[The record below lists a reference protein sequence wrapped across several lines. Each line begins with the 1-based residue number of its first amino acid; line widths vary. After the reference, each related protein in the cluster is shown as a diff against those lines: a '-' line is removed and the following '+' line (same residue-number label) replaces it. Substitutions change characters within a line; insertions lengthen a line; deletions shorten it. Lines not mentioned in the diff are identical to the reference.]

1 MRGTV
6 AKLAPTIELARS
18 VMLTAKVALVTGAAR
33 GIGRAIAEVYAEHGA
48 SVVLGDIDGGG
59 AEAVASEIRS
69 LGLHDAIGLQLD
81 VTDPESAQ
89 RAVET
94 SVKRFGRIDVLVNNA
109 GVLVACAILDFPLE
123 DWRRVFR
130 VNMEGPLLCS
140 QAAARQM
147 IRQGGGGCIINIA
160 SAAANKAD
168 REHAAYSASKAALIA
183 FTRILALELGEHGI
197 RANAV
202 LPGATDTEMLREVSA
217 AVPNLRE
224 ALVARTVL
232 GKVASPRD
240 QANAALFLASDMA
253 AHITGEY
260 LVVSG
265 GEFMNP

>member
-1 MRGTV
+1 
-6 AKLAPTIELARS
+6 
-18 VMLTAKVALVTGAAR
+18 MLTSKVALVTGAAQ

-48 SVVLGDIDGGG
+48 RVVLGDVDGNG
-59 AEAVASEIRS
+59 AKVVAAEIS
-69 LGLHDAIGLQLD
+69 SVGLRDAIGLHLD
-81 VTDPESAQ
+81 VTDPASVRGAM
-89 RAVET
+89 ET
-94 SVKRFGRIDVLVNNA
+94 CVGEFGRLDVLVNNA

-130 VNMEGPLLCS
+130 VNVEGALLCS

-147 IRQGGGGCIINIA
+147 IEQGEGGCIINIA

-183 FTRILALELGEHGI
+183 FTRILALELGVHGI
-197 RANAV
+197 RANAL
-202 LPGATDTEMLREVSA
+202 LPGATDTEMLRRVSA

-224 ALVARTVL
+224 TLVARTVL

-240 QANAALFLASDMA
+240 QANAALFLASDLA